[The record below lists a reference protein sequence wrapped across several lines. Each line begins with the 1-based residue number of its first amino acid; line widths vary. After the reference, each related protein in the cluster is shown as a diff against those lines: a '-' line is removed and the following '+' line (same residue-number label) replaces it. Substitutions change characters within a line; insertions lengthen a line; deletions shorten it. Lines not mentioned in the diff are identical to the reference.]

1 MKTVWRVFSYLKRY
15 PWMAAGTLTCAILST
30 LMVIVFPATA
40 KWIIDDVV
48 RANRPDKLLPLILLA
63 AVAFLVQHGFK
74 ALRLVLNNTFEQR
87 VIFDLRSDLY
97 SHIQLLPLRWFD
109 NRATGDLMTRVIE
122 DVNSVERVLI
132 DGIEQGVVA
141 ILQVVIVISVMFYLN
156 VKLALLALVP
166 FPLLI
171 AGALTYTLTAHRRY
185 RSQRRASSNMNAL
198 LHDNLAGVRQIKS
211 FVREREEH
219 ARFNRV
225 SDQLRHATL
234 VVMRV
239 WAIYSPSMSMFEA
252 IGALLVLGFGGH
264 AVLTGAMQI
273 GDLVAF
279 LMLTAFLYD
288 PVSRLHQL
296 NQLVQAG
303 RAAGERVF
311 EILDEQVEAG
321 AVAGIGDP
329 GTAITDRGYKARIL
343 GDIRYENVSFSYV
356 EGLPA
361 LRCVSFHAPPG
372 ATVALVGATGAGK
385 STLVNL
391 LVRFYE
397 FTSGEIHIDGKPVR
411 EYELRTLREAIGVVT
426 QESFLFNGSIRENL
440 LMGKPDATDAEL
452 WRAVDAANA
461 RQFIER
467 LPDGL
472 ESVVGERG
480 VKLSVGEKQRLSIA
494 RSLLKDPPI
503 LILDE
508 ATASVD
514 TATERLI
521 QEALERLMANRTSIV
536 IAHRLSTI
544 VYAWKICAAVPAKFA
559 RGLATARDR
568 VAGGNHYLGK
578 SRARA
583 AITGLRRIP
592 LSGRR
597 WCRCGRSRNRDGLAG
612 LQFTTVFDVVG
623 FLQFIDA
630 YFVHFGYG
638 RQCLSARHDVRV
650 AHSGGMRRRHGWSG
664 RIRRRGRALSNHDPW
679 PDVGNFLL
687 QL

>member
-1 MKTVWRVFSYLKRY
+1 MKTVWRVFAYLKRY
-15 PWMAAGTLTCAILST
+15 SGLAAGTLACAVLGT
-30 LMVIVFPATA
+30 LMVIVFPSVT

-63 AVAFLVQHGFK
+63 TVAFIVQHLFNS
-74 ALRLVLNNTFEQR
+74 LRIILNNTFEQK

-141 ILQVVIVISVMFYLN
+141 VLQIIIVVAVMFYLN
-156 VKLALLALVP
+156 PILALLALVP
-166 FPLLI
+166 LPLLI
-171 AGALTYTLTAHRRY
+171 AGALGYTLTAHRRY
-185 RSQRRASSNMNAL
+185 RLQRRAASNINAL
-198 LHDNLAGVRQIKS
+198 LHDNLAGIRQIKS
-211 FVREREEH
+211 FAREREEH
-219 ARFNRV
+219 ARFNRA

-234 VVMRV
+234 VVMRT

-252 IGALLVLGFGGH
+252 IGALLVLGFGSH
-264 AVLTGAMQI
+264 AVLSGSLQI
-273 GDLVAF
+273 GDLVAI

-288 PVSRLHQL
+288 PISRLHQL

-311 EILDEQVEAG
+311 EILDEDAEPGV
-321 AVAGIGDP
+321 VADGDR
-329 GTAITDRGYKARIL
+329 GTAITSRRYSKRII
-343 GDIRYENVSFSYV
+343 GDIRYENVSFGYL
-356 EGLPA
+356 EGLAA
-361 LRCVSFHAPPG
+361 LRRISFQAPPG
-372 ATVALVGATGAGK
+372 TTTALVGATGAGK

-397 FTSGEIHIDGKPVR
+397 FDSGQIYVDDKPIR
-411 EYELRTLREAIGVVT
+411 EHDLRTLREAIGVVT

-440 LMGKPDATDAEL
+440 LMGKPTATDAEL
-452 WRAVDAANA
+452 CRAVDAANA
-461 RQFIER
+461 RHFIER
-467 LPDGL
+467 LPQGW

-494 RSLLKDPPI
+494 RALLKDPPI

-521 QEALERLMANRTSIV
+521 QEALEHLMANRTSIV

-544 VYAWKICAAVPAKFA
+544 VHADQILVLDHGRVVERGTHDELLALDRKYAQLCRQSLLESSPRREAEPQEEIV
-559 RGLATARDR
+559 TSE
-568 VAGGNHYLGK
+568 VAEPEEE
-578 SRARA
+578 R
-583 AITGLRRIP
+583 
-592 LSGRR
+592 
-597 WCRCGRSRNRDGLAG
+597 
-612 LQFTTVFDVVG
+612 LQV
-623 FLQFIDA
+623 
-630 YFVHFGYG
+630 
-638 RQCLSARHDVRV
+638 
-650 AHSGGMRRRHGWSG
+650 
-664 RIRRRGRALSNHDPW
+664 
-679 PDVGNFLL
+679 
-687 QL
+687 

>member
-1 MKTVWRVFSYLKRY
+1 MKTIWRVFAYLKRY
-15 PWMAAGTLTCAILST
+15 PWMAAGTLTCAVLST
-30 LMVIVFPATA
+30 LMVVVFPATT
-40 KWIIDDVV
+40 KWIINDVV
-48 RANRPDKLLPLILLA
+48 HAHRPDKLLPLIALA
-63 AVAFLVQHGFK
+63 AIAFLFQHGFN
-74 ALRLVLNNTFEQR
+74 ALRIILNNTFEQK

-141 ILQVVIVISVMFYLN
+141 ALQVLIVVGMMFYLN
-156 VKLALLALVP
+156 AKLALLALVP

-185 RSQRRASSNMNAL
+185 RLQRRASSDMNAL

-211 FVREREEH
+211 FVRENEEH

-225 SDQLRHATL
+225 SDQLRRATL

-239 WAIYSPSMSMFEA
+239 WAIYSPSMSLFES
-252 IGALLVLGFGGH
+252 IGALLVLGFGGQ
-264 AVLTGAMQI
+264 AVLTGSMQI

-279 LMLTAFLYD
+279 LILIAFLYD
-288 PVSRLHQL
+288 PLSRLHQL

-311 EILDEQVEAG
+311 EILDEPVEPG
-321 AVAGIGDP
+321 AVVAR
-329 GTAITDRGYKARIL
+329 TDRGRASTGAERQLTPIL
-343 GDIRYENVSFSYV
+343 GDIRYQDVSFSYV

-361 LRCVSFHAPPG
+361 LRNVSFHAPPG
-372 ATVALVGATGAGK
+372 ATAALVGATGAGK

-397 FTSGEIHIDGKPVR
+397 FTSGQIYVDGKPIR
-411 EYELRTLREAIGVVT
+411 EYDLRALRDSIGVVT

-440 LMGKPDATDAEL
+440 LMGKPLASDAEL
-452 WRAVDAANA
+452 WRAVVAANA
-461 RQFIER
+461 QQFIQR

-494 RSLLKDPPI
+494 RALLKDPPI

-514 TATERLI
+514 TTTERLI

-544 VYAWKICAAVPAKFA
+544 V
-559 RGLATARDR
+559 
-568 VAGGNHYLGK
+568 
-578 SRARA
+578 RADQ
-583 AITGLRRIP
+583 IL
-592 LSGRR
+592 
-597 WCRCGRSRNRDGLAG
+597 
-612 LQFTTVFDVVG
+612 VV
-623 FLQFIDA
+623 D
-630 YFVHFGYG
+630 H
-638 RQCLSARHDVRV
+638 
-650 AHSGGMRRRHGWSG
+650 G
-664 RIRRRGRALSNHDPW
+664 RIIERGTHDELF
-679 PDVGNFLL
+679 VLGGKYARLCQQSLL
-687 QL
+687 ETSPLRETESPAEIAASQTPEAKEQLPVC

>member
-1 MKTVWRVFSYLKRY
+1 MKTVWRVFAYLKRY
-15 PWMAAGTLTCAILST
+15 PWMAAATLTCAILST
-30 LMVIVFPATA
+30 VTVIVFPGVT
-40 KWIIDDVV
+40 KWIIDGVV
-48 RANRPDKLLPLILLA
+48 RANRPDRLLPLIALA
-63 AVAFLVQHGFK
+63 AVAFVLQHVFN
-74 ALRLVLNNTFEQR
+74 ALRIILNNTFEQK

-141 ILQVVIVISVMFYLN
+141 VLQIVIVTAVMFYLN
-156 VKLALLALVP
+156 AKLAWLALTP
-166 FPLLI
+166 FPFLI

-185 RSQRRASSNMNAL
+185 RLQRRAASAMNAL
-198 LHDNLAGVRQIKS
+198 LHDNLSGVRQIKS
-211 FVREREEH
+211 FAREGQEH
-219 ARFNRV
+219 TRFNRV
-225 SDQLRHATL
+225 SAQLRQATL

-252 IGALLVLGFGGH
+252 FGAVLVLGFGSH

-288 PVSRLHQL
+288 PISRLHQL

-311 EILDEQVEAG
+311 EILDEPAEPGV
-321 AVAGIGDP
+321 VAGIK
-329 GTAITDRGYKARIL
+329 DRGRARIL
-343 GDIRYENVSFSYV
+343 GDIRYENVSFSYA

-361 LRCVSFHAPPG
+361 LSHISFHAPPG
-372 ATVALVGATGAGK
+372 ATIALVGATGAGK

-397 FTSGEIHIDGKPVR
+397 FSSGEIYVDGRPIR
-411 EYELRTLREAIGVVT
+411 EYALRSLREAVGVVT

-440 LMGKPDATDAEL
+440 LMGKPDASDTEL

-461 RQFIER
+461 RAFIER
-467 LPDGL
+467 LPAGL

-494 RSLLKDPPI
+494 RALLKDPPI

-521 QEALERLMANRTSIV
+521 QEALERLMFHRTSIV

-544 VYAWKICAAVPAKFA
+544 VHADQILV
-559 RGLATARDR
+559 LDR
-568 VAGGNHYLGK
+568 
-578 SRARA
+578 
-583 AITGLRRIP
+583 
-592 LSGRR
+592 
-597 WCRCGRSRNRDGLAG
+597 
-612 LQFTTVFDVVG
+612 
-623 FLQFIDA
+623 
-630 YFVHFGYG
+630 
-638 RQCLSARHDVRV
+638 
-650 AHSGGMRRRHGWSG
+650 G
-664 RIRRRGRALSNHDPW
+664 RIIERGTHDELLAFNGKYARLCEQSLLEVSTESELETPTATMIAPIPA
-679 PDVGNFLL
+679 PDE
-687 QL
+687 QLPV

>member
-1 MKTVWRVFSYLKRY
+1 MKTVWRVFGYLKRY
-15 PWMAAGTLTCAILST
+15 PALALGTLGCAIAGT
-30 LMVIVFPATA
+30 LMVIVFPGVT

-48 RANRPDKLLPLILLA
+48 RQQHPEKLLPLVLLA
-63 AVAFLVQHGFK
+63 FVAFLLQHGFN
-74 ALRLVLNNTFEQR
+74 ALRIVLNNTFEQR

-141 ILQVVIVISVMFYLN
+141 ILQVVIVISVMLYLN
-156 VKLALLALVP
+156 FKLALFALVP

-211 FVREREEH
+211 FVRDREEH

-288 PVSRLHQL
+288 PISRLHQL

-311 EILDEQVEAG
+311 EILDEPAEPGVVAAG
-321 AVAGIGDP
+321 A
-329 GTAITDRGYKARIL
+329 DRGGAQLVADFPREAVSFPHRRDIEPQRARIV
-343 GDIRYENVSFSYV
+343 GDICYENVSFSYV

-361 LRCVSFHAPPG
+361 LRHVSFHAPPG
-372 ATVALVGATGAGK
+372 ATIALVGATGAGK
-385 STLVNL
+385 STLMNL

-397 FTSGEIHIDGKPVR
+397 FTSGEIYVDGKSVR
-411 EYELRTLREAIGVVT
+411 EYGLRTLREAIGVVT

-440 LMGKPDATDAEL
+440 LMGKPDATEIEL

-494 RSLLKDPPI
+494 RALLKDPPI

-544 VYAWKICAAVPAKFA
+544 VYADQILV
-559 RGLATARDR
+559 LD
-568 VAGGNHYLGK
+568 H
-578 SRARA
+578 
-583 AITGLRRIP
+583 
-592 LSGRR
+592 
-597 WCRCGRSRNRDGLAG
+597 
-612 LQFTTVFDVVG
+612 
-623 FLQFIDA
+623 
-630 YFVHFGYG
+630 
-638 RQCLSARHDVRV
+638 
-650 AHSGGMRRRHGWSG
+650 G
-664 RIRRRGRALSNHDPW
+664 RIIERGTHDKLVALDGKYARLCRQS
-679 PDVGNFLL
+679 LL
-687 QL
+687 EASPLRETEPREEIVASQTLEKEERLPV

>member
-1 MKTVWRVFSYLKRY
+1 MKTVWRVFAYLKRY
-15 PWMAAGTLTCAILST
+15 PWLAAGTLACAILGT
-30 LMVIVFPATA
+30 LMVIVFPSVT

-63 AVAFLVQHGFK
+63 AVAFLVQHFFNS
-74 ALRLVLNNTFEQR
+74 LRIILNNTFEQK

-141 ILQVVIVISVMFYLN
+141 VLQIVIVVAVMFYWN
-156 VKLALLALVP
+156 AKLALLALVP
-166 FPLLI
+166 LPLLI
-171 AGALTYTLTAHRRY
+171 AGALAYTLTAHRRY
-185 RSQRRASSNMNAL
+185 RLQRRAASNINAL

-211 FVREREEH
+211 FAREREEH
-219 ARFNRV
+219 ARFNRA

-234 VVMRV
+234 VVMRT

-252 IGALLVLGFGGH
+252 IGALLVLGFGSH
-264 AVLTGAMQI
+264 AVLTGSLQL
-273 GDLVAF
+273 GDLVGI
-279 LMLTAFLYD
+279 LMLMAFLYD
-288 PVSRLHQL
+288 PISRLHQL

-311 EILDEQVEAG
+311 EIIDEDAEPGVVAG
-321 AVAGIGDP
+321 AGAP
-329 GTAITDRGYKARIL
+329 RTATVDRGYSARII
-343 GDIRYENVSFSYV
+343 GDIRYEAVSFSYV
-356 EGLPA
+356 DGLSA
-361 LRCVSFHAPPG
+361 LRHISFHALPG
-372 ATVALVGATGAGK
+372 TTTALVGATGAGK

-397 FTSGEIHIDGKPVR
+397 FDSGQIYVDDKPVR
-411 EYELRTLREAIGVVT
+411 EYDLRTLREVIGVVT

-440 LMGKPDATDAEL
+440 LMGKPTATDAEL

-467 LPDGL
+467 LPEGV

-494 RSLLKDPPI
+494 RALLKDPPI

-521 QEALERLMANRTSIV
+521 QEALEHLMANRTSIV

-544 VYAWKICAAVPAKFA
+544 VGADQILVLDQGRVVERGTHEELLVLDQKYAQLCRQSLLESSPRRQAEPQEGIV
-559 RGLATARDR
+559 TSE
-568 VAGGNHYLGK
+568 VAEPEEE
-578 SRARA
+578 R
-583 AITGLRRIP
+583 
-592 LSGRR
+592 LS
-597 WCRCGRSRNRDGLAG
+597 
-612 LQFTTVFDVVG
+612 V
-623 FLQFIDA
+623 
-630 YFVHFGYG
+630 
-638 RQCLSARHDVRV
+638 
-650 AHSGGMRRRHGWSG
+650 
-664 RIRRRGRALSNHDPW
+664 
-679 PDVGNFLL
+679 
-687 QL
+687 

>member
-1 MKTVWRVFSYLKRY
+1 MKTVWRVFTYLKRY
-15 PWMAAGTLTCAILST
+15 PWMAAGTLSCAVLTT
-30 LMVIVFPATA
+30 LMVIVFPSAT
-40 KWIIDDVV
+40 KWIINDVV
-48 RANRPDKLLPLILLA
+48 RAHRPDKLLPLILLA
-63 AVAFLVQHGFK
+63 AVAFLLQHVFNS
-74 ALRLVLNNTFEQR
+74 LRIILNNTFEQK

-141 ILQVVIVISVMFYLN
+141 VLQIVIVLAVMFYWN
-156 VKLALLALVP
+156 AKLALLALVP

-171 AGALTYTLTAHRRY
+171 GGALAYTLTAHRRY
-185 RSQRRASSNMNAL
+185 RLQRRTSSAINAL
-198 LHDNLAGVRQIKS
+198 LHDNLAGIRQIKS
-211 FVREREEH
+211 FAREREEH
-219 ARFNRV
+219 ARFNRE

-252 IGALLVLGFGGH
+252 IGALLILGFGGY
-264 AVLTGAMQI
+264 AALTGTMQI

-311 EILDEQVEAG
+311 EILDEPAEPG

-329 GTAITDRGYKARIL
+329 GTASPNRTGGCARGYSTHIA
-343 GDIRYENVSFSYV
+343 GDIRYEDVSFSYA

-361 LRCVSFHAPPG
+361 LRHVSFHAPPG
-372 ATVALVGATGAGK
+372 ATIALVGSTGAGK

-397 FTSGEIHIDGKPVR
+397 FSSGQIYVDGKPIRDYV
-411 EYELRTLREAIGVVT
+411 LRALREAIGVVT

-467 LPDGL
+467 LPQGL

-494 RSLLKDPPI
+494 RALLKDPPI

-544 VYAWKICAAVPAKFA
+544 VHADQILV
-559 RGLATARDR
+559 LD
-568 VAGGNHYLGK
+568 H
-578 SRARA
+578 
-583 AITGLRRIP
+583 
-592 LSGRR
+592 
-597 WCRCGRSRNRDGLAG
+597 
-612 LQFTTVFDVVG
+612 
-623 FLQFIDA
+623 
-630 YFVHFGYG
+630 
-638 RQCLSARHDVRV
+638 
-650 AHSGGMRRRHGWSG
+650 G
-664 RIRRRGRALSNHDPW
+664 RIIERGTHDELVALTGKYAQLCRQSLLEVSPHAQFETRAEIVTAQGLEREE
-679 PDVGNFLL
+679 
-687 QL
+687 QLPV

>member
-15 PWMAAGTLTCAILST
+15 PWIAAGTLTCAILST
-30 LMVIVFPATA
+30 LMVIVFPAAT

-63 AVAFLVQHGFK
+63 AAAFLVQHVFNS
-74 ALRLVLNNTFEQR
+74 LRLILNNTFEQR

-156 VKLALLALVP
+156 VKLALFALVP

-185 RSQRRASSNMNAL
+185 RSQRRASSDMNAL
-198 LHDNLAGVRQIKS
+198 LHDKLAGVRQIKS

-252 IGALLVLGFGGH
+252 IGALFVIGFGSH
-264 AVLTGAMQI
+264 AVLTGSMQL

-288 PVSRLHQL
+288 PISRLHQL

-311 EILDEQVEAG
+311 EILDEPEEAG
-321 AVAGIGDP
+321 WHSRGGVADP
-329 GTAITDRGYKARIL
+329 GTAVVDPGYSARVI
-343 GDIRYENVSFSYV
+343 GDIRYENVSFSYA

-361 LRCVSFHAPPG
+361 LRNISLHARPG
-372 ATVALVGATGAGK
+372 ETIALVGATGAGK
-385 STLVNL
+385 STLASL
-391 LVRFYE
+391 LPRFYE
-397 FTSGEIHIDGKPVR
+397 LSEGEGEIYADGKPIR
-411 EYELRTLREAIGVVT
+411 EYSVRALRENVGLVT

-440 LMGKPDATDAEL
+440 LMGKPTASDAEL
-452 WRAVDAANA
+452 WRAVEAANA
-461 RQFIER
+461 REFIER
-467 LPDGL
+467 LPDKL
-472 ESVVGERG
+472 ESIVGERG

-494 RSLLKDPPI
+494 RALLKDPPI

-521 QEALERLMANRTSIV
+521 QEALEHLMANRTSMV

-544 VYAWKICAAVPAKFA
+544 V
-559 RGLATARDR
+559 
-568 VAGGNHYLGK
+568 
-578 SRARA
+578 RADQ
-583 AITGLRRIP
+583 ILV
-592 LSGRR
+592 L
-597 WCRCGRSRNRDGLAG
+597 D
-612 LQFTTVFDVVG
+612 
-623 FLQFIDA
+623 
-630 YFVHFGYG
+630 H
-638 RQCLSARHDVRV
+638 
-650 AHSGGMRRRHGWSG
+650 G
-664 RIRRRGRALSNHDPW
+664 RIIERGTHEELIGHGGKYAALCEQS
-679 PDVGNFLL
+679 LL
-687 QL
+687 ESPREIVDAATSLEEAPVAPADEQMSV

>member
-1 MKTVWRVFSYLKRY
+1 MKTVWRVFAYLKRY

-30 LMVIVFPATA
+30 LMVIVFPATT
-40 KWIIDDVV
+40 KWIINDVV
-48 RANRPDKLLPLILLA
+48 RAGRPDKLLPLIALA
-63 AVAFLVQHGFK
+63 GIAFLLQHGFN
-74 ALRLVLNNTFEQR
+74 ALRIILNNTFEQK

-141 ILQVVIVISVMFYLN
+141 ILQVLIVVGMMFYLN
-156 VKLALLALVP
+156 AKLALLALVP

-171 AGALTYTLTAHRRY
+171 AGTLTYTLTAHRRY
-185 RSQRRASSNMNAL
+185 RLQRRASSDMNAL

-211 FVREREEH
+211 FVRENEEH

-225 SDQLRHATL
+225 SDQLRRATL

-239 WAIYSPSMSMFEA
+239 WAIYSPSMSLFESV
-252 IGALLVLGFGGH
+252 GALLVLGFGSH
-264 AVLTGAMQI
+264 AVLTGSMQI

-279 LMLTAFLYD
+279 LILIAFLYD
-288 PVSRLHQL
+288 PLSRLHQL

-311 EILDEQVEAG
+311 EILDEPAEPGFVAAG
-321 AVAGIGDP
+321 A
-329 GTAITDRGYKARIL
+329 DRGWTRVV

-361 LRCVSFHAPPG
+361 LRNVSFHAPPG

-385 STLVNL
+385 STVVNL

-397 FTSGEIHIDGKPVR
+397 FTSGQIYVDRKPIS
-411 EYELRTLREAIGVVT
+411 EYDLRALRDAIGVVT

-440 LMGKPDATDAEL
+440 LMGKPQATDAEL
-452 WRAVDAANA
+452 WRAVIAANA
-461 RQFIER
+461 QQFIQR
-467 LPDGL
+467 LPGGL

-494 RSLLKDPPI
+494 RALLKDPPI

-521 QEALERLMANRTSIV
+521 QEALDRLMANRTSIV

-544 VYAWKICAAVPAKFA
+544 VHADQILV
-559 RGLATARDR
+559 LD
-568 VAGGNHYLGK
+568 H
-578 SRARA
+578 
-583 AITGLRRIP
+583 
-592 LSGRR
+592 
-597 WCRCGRSRNRDGLAG
+597 
-612 LQFTTVFDVVG
+612 
-623 FLQFIDA
+623 
-630 YFVHFGYG
+630 
-638 RQCLSARHDVRV
+638 
-650 AHSGGMRRRHGWSG
+650 G
-664 RIRRRGRALSNHDPW
+664 RIIERGTHDKLLALGGKYARLCQQS
-679 PDVGNFLL
+679 LL
-687 QL
+687 ETSPLRETELEAEIVASRTAETEEQLPVC

>member
-1 MKTVWRVFSYLKRY
+1 MKTVWRVFAYLKRY

-30 LMVIVFPATA
+30 LMVIVFPATT
-40 KWIIDDVV
+40 KWIINDVV
-48 RANRPDKLLPLILLA
+48 RASRPDKLLPLIALA
-63 AVAFLVQHGFK
+63 AIAFLLQHGLN
-74 ALRLVLNNTFEQR
+74 ALRIILNNTFEQK

-141 ILQVVIVISVMFYLN
+141 ILQVLIVVGMMFYLN
-156 VKLALLALVP
+156 AALALLALAP

-171 AGALTYTLTAHRRY
+171 AGTLTYTLTAHRRY
-185 RSQRRASSNMNAL
+185 RLQRRASSDMNAL

-211 FVREREEH
+211 FVREKEEH

-225 SDQLRHATL
+225 SDQLRRATL

-239 WAIYSPSMSMFEA
+239 WAIYSPSMSLFES
-252 IGALLVLGFGGH
+252 IGALLVLGFGSH
-264 AVLTGAMQI
+264 AVLTGSMQI

-279 LMLTAFLYD
+279 LILIAFLYD
-288 PVSRLHQL
+288 PLSRLHQL

-311 EILDEQVEAG
+311 EILDEPVEPG
-321 AVAGIGDP
+321 AVAAG
-329 GTAITDRGYKARIL
+329 ADRDDTRVL
-343 GDIRYENVSFSYV
+343 GDIRYQDVSFSYV

-361 LRCVSFHAPPG
+361 LRNVSFHAPPG

-385 STLVNL
+385 STVVNL

-397 FTSGEIHIDGKPVR
+397 FTGGQIYIDRKPIR
-411 EYELRTLREAIGVVT
+411 EYNMRALREAIGVVT

-440 LMGKPDATDAEL
+440 LMGKPQATDAEL
-452 WRAVDAANA
+452 WRAVIAANA
-461 RQFIER
+461 QQFIQR
-467 LPDGL
+467 LPGGF

-494 RSLLKDPPI
+494 RALLKDPPI

-544 VYAWKICAAVPAKFA
+544 VHADQILV
-559 RGLATARDR
+559 LD
-568 VAGGNHYLGK
+568 H
-578 SRARA
+578 
-583 AITGLRRIP
+583 
-592 LSGRR
+592 
-597 WCRCGRSRNRDGLAG
+597 
-612 LQFTTVFDVVG
+612 
-623 FLQFIDA
+623 
-630 YFVHFGYG
+630 
-638 RQCLSARHDVRV
+638 
-650 AHSGGMRRRHGWSG
+650 G
-664 RIRRRGRALSNHDPW
+664 RIIERGTHEKLLSL
-679 PDVGNFLL
+679 GGKYTRLCQQSLL
-687 QL
+687 ETSPLRITEPLPEIVASQSAETEEELPVC